1 MNASDLF
8 NGMIKKHKSVAI
20 VLDEFGGTS
29 GMVTLEDII
38 EEIFGEIEDEHDKEE
53 TVEKQLSRKEFVL
66 STRLEVD
73 YLNEKYNLNIE
84 VSEEYETLAGFIIHH
99 HESIPLIN
107 EKIKIHPFMFTILK
121 SSGNR
126 IEEVKLEILD

>member
-1 MNASDLF
+1 MNANDLL
-8 NGMIKKHKSVAI
+8 NEMIKKHKSVAI

-38 EEIFGEIEDEHDKEE
+38 EEIFGEIQDEHDKEE
-53 TVEKQLSRKEFVL
+53 TIENQLSPKEFVF

-84 VSEEYETLAGFIIHH
+84 ASEEYETLAGFIIHH

-107 EKIKIHPFMFTILK
+107 EKIEIHPFLFTILK

-126 IEEVKLEILD
+126 IEEVKLKILD

>member
-1 MNASDLF
+1 MNASDLL
-8 NGMIKKHKSVAI
+8 NEMIKKHKPIAI
-20 VLDEFGGTS
+20 VVDEFGGTA
-29 GMVTLEDII
+29 GLVTMEDII

-53 TVEKQLSRKEFVL
+53 LTEEQLSPTEFIF

-84 VSEEYETLAGFIIHH
+84 VSEEYETLAGFIIHYH
-99 HESIPLIN
+99 QNIPDIN
-107 EKIKIHPFMFTILK
+107 EEIKIPPYLFTILK

-126 IEEVKLEILD
+126 IEEVKLKIIE